1 MYNNMQDFGSGPG
14 GGMMSG
20 KWINK
25 SNGTTINVRDCVMQ
39 GDEMIVLTD
48 RGQISGEDFSRNYIQ
63 MSDEEY
69 DMKGSVI
76 NSSSPQQPKNTP
88 VQAPQ
93 APQTP
98 SAPLKMFDDIEDPA
112 FIAKQ
117 NQPLYKEESEST
129 KLIKKLFTKTETKPE
144 ITVDIK
150 WADFPK
156 NELNMLMNV
165 FDVSKEDIADYLRT
179 YLDDEEIKIS
189 IKKFIEKML

>member
-25 SNGTTINVRDCVMQ
+25 TNGTTINVRDCVMQ

-69 DMKGSVI
+69 DLKGSVI
-76 NSSSPQQPKNTP
+76 NSSSPKQPNNMPT
-88 VQAPQ
+88 QA
-93 APQTP
+93 P
-98 SAPLKMFDDIEDPA
+98 SAPLKMFDDIENPA
-112 FIAKQ
+112 FITNQ

-129 KLIKKLFTKTETKPE
+129 KLIKKLFTKTGTKPE

-156 NELNMLMNV
+156 SELTMLMNV

-189 IKKFIEKML
+189 IGKFIEKML

>member
-25 SNGTTINVRDCVMQ
+25 TNGTTINVRDCVMQ

-69 DMKGSVI
+69 DLKGSVI
-76 NSSSPQQPKNTP
+76 NSSSPKQPNNTP
-88 VQAPQ
+88 AQA
-93 APQTP
+93 P
-98 SAPLKMFDDIEDPA
+98 SAPLKMFDDIENPA
-112 FIAKQ
+112 FITNQ

-129 KLIKKLFTKTETKPE
+129 KLIKKLFTKTGTKPE

-156 NELNMLMNV
+156 SELTMLMNV

-189 IKKFIEKML
+189 IGKFIEKML